1 MSLPLARPLRAAVL
15 AVATAMIATTVGV
28 VPALAA
34 PATDC
39 REVRVPVR
47 VVGGAG
53 DIAGT
58 LCAPAG
64 ASVLQVLVHGY
75 TYGRYYW
82 DLPYQ
87 PETYSYV
94 DRSTAAGIATL
105 NIDRIGT
112 GDSFHPLGATL
123 TYDNHA
129 DAVHQVVRA
138 ARAGELGRAFEHIV
152 LVGHSYGSVTAY
164 LEAGR
169 YQDVDALIVTGAG
182 HQLNAVTLAKDVAAN
197 SIPVALDPKY
207 HDAGLDPTYMTT
219 RPGTRSV
226 FYRVENA
233 DPAVIELD
241 EELKGTGN
249 DIELATA
256 ATYLARP
263 ESRSIDVPVLTV
275 NGDQDSIFCSV
286 GASDCSSAEALAA
299 QEARYLGPRAVSEA
313 VVLPGGGH
321 DVSLERTTP
330 QAHDAMIDFIERHV
344 GG

>member
-1 MSLPLARPLRAAVL
+1 MTPHSRHPLRV
-15 AVATAMIATTVGV
+15 AVALAAATLVALTTWGV
-28 VPALAA
+28 APAVAA
-34 PATDC
+34 PATEC
-39 REVRVPVR
+39 RDVRVPVR
-47 VVGGAG
+47 IVGGAG
-53 DIAGT
+53 DVAGT
-58 LCAPAG
+58 LCAPDG
-64 ASVLQVLVHGY
+64 ATVLQVLVHGY

-105 NIDRIGT
+105 NIDRVGT
-112 GDSFHPLGATL
+112 GESFHPLGATL

-129 DAVHQVVRA
+129 DAVHQVIQAVRA
-138 ARAGELGRAFEHIV
+138 GGLGPRFEHVV

-169 YQDVDALIVTGAG
+169 YQDVDAVIATGGG
-182 HQLNAVTLAKDVAAN
+182 HQLNALTLATDVAAN
-197 SIPVALDPKY
+197 TIPVALDPKY
-207 HDAGLDPTYMTT
+207 RDAGLDPTYMTT

-233 DPAVIELD
+233 DPAVIALD

-263 ESRSIDVPVLTV
+263 ESKSINVPVLTV

-286 GASDCSSAEALAA
+286 GASDCSSPEALAA
-299 QEARYLGPRAVSEA
+299 QEARYLGPRAESEA
-313 VVLPGGGH
+313 VLLPGGGH
-321 DVSLERTTP
+321 DVSLERTAP
-330 QAHDAMIDFIERHV
+330 QAHDAMIDFIERHF
-344 GG
+344 G